1 MVPYKPIYGVGVKWE
16 RVDDEY
22 MVSMSDAIL
31 LPVSPLTSPALPAPP
46 TNDSDHAKCRGVFIR
61 LRRQCFCLVRARVY
75 RNRFWPIL
83 VLFGSCIFSIGPNRD
98 FSKSNN
104 VRTGHVRSTKLSGI
118 VRLGDPYQQA
128 RLGVTPPTGFAARG
142 R

>member
-46 TNDSDHAKCRGVFIR
+46 TNDSDHDRKSIYDFLLMIDSNLTTIYQYQR
-61 LRRQCFCLVRARVY
+61 LQVMRH
-75 RNRFWPIL
+75 
-83 VLFGSCIFSIGPNRD
+83 GTDMS
-98 FSKSNN
+98 
-104 VRTGHVRSTKLSGI
+104 
-118 VRLGDPYQQA
+118 
-128 RLGVTPPTGFAARG
+128 
-142 R
+142 